1 MEDNWVLIYSANIVV
16 DVEMKRIFL
25 EENGINAIII
35 NKQDSVYNT
44 FGEVELYVNR
54 DHILKA
60 KQLIQS

>member
-1 MEDNWVLIYSANIVV
+1 MEDNWALIYSSNIVV

-25 EENGINAIII
+25 DENGINAIII

>member
-1 MEDNWVLIYSANIVV
+1 MEENWVLIYSSNIVV
-16 DVEMKRIFL
+16 DVELKRIFL
-25 EENGINAIII
+25 DENGINAIII